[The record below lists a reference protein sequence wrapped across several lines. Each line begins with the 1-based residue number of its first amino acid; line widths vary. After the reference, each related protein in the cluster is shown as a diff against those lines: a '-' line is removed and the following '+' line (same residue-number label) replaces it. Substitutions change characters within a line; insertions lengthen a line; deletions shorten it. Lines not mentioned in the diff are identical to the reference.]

1 MNLAKTVQLDP
12 SDLHIFERPAEIGE
26 WAISGTFSFVD
37 SDPAAWSKKQ
47 KLAFQS
53 AWLGIG
59 SFGYSTF
66 VQATALS
73 SSEYEQLLLTLTA
86 HLTDQY
92 MAPNLKAATDA
103 AKLEIDDMATLCN
116 HPPGTLLAI
125 ERTIDGQNITE
136 KTRVISSSEEPA
148 KPQVWTTI
156 ED

>member
-26 WAISGTFSFVD
+26 WAIAGTFSFVD

-47 KLAFQS
+47 KLALQS

-66 VQATALS
+66 AQATAIS
-73 SSEYEQLLLTLTA
+73 SAEYEQLLLTLTA

-92 MAPNLKAATDA
+92 RAPNLKAATDA
-103 AKLEIDDMATLCN
+103 AKQEIDDMATLCN

-125 ERTIDGQNITE
+125 ERNIDGQNITE
-136 KTRVISSSEEPA
+136 QTRIISGSRDQT
-148 KPQVWTTI
+148 KPKIWTAI

>member
-1 MNLAKTVQLDP
+1 MDLAKTVQLDS
-12 SDLHIFERPAEIGE
+12 SDLHIFDQPAEIGE
-26 WAISGTFSFVD
+26 WAITGTFSFVD
-37 SDPAAWSKKQ
+37 SDPAAWSNKQ
-47 KLAFQS
+47 KLAFQA

-66 VQATALS
+66 VQATAIS
-73 SSEYEQLLLTLTA
+73 SSEYDQLLGILAA

-92 MAPNLKAATDA
+92 TAPNLEAATDA
-103 AKLEIDDMATLCN
+103 AKQEIDDMATLCN

-125 ERTIDGQNITE
+125 ERIIDGQNITE
-136 KTRVISSSEEPA
+136 QTRVISGSKEHA

>member
-26 WAISGTFSFVD
+26 WAIAGTFSFVD

-47 KLAFQS
+47 KLTFQS

-66 VQATALS
+66 VQATAIS

-92 MAPNLKAATDA
+92 MAPN
-103 AKLEIDDMATLCN
+103 
-116 HPPGTLLAI
+116 
-125 ERTIDGQNITE
+125 
-136 KTRVISSSEEPA
+136 
-148 KPQVWTTI
+148 
-156 ED
+156 

>member
-1 MNLAKTVQLDP
+1 MNLAKTVRLDP

-26 WAISGTFSFVD
+26 WAIAGTFSFVD
-37 SDPAAWSKKQ
+37 SDPTTWSKKQ
-47 KLAFQS
+47 KLTFQS

-66 VQATALS
+66 VQATAIP
-73 SSEYEQLLLTLTA
+73 SSEYEQLLLTLSA

-92 MAPNLKAATDA
+92 MAPNLEVATDA
-103 AKLEIDDMATLCN
+103 AKQEIDDMATLCN

-125 ERTIDGQNITE
+125 ERIIDGHNITE
-136 KTRVISSSEEPA
+136 KTRVISSSEEHA

>member
-1 MNLAKTVQLDP
+1 MYLAKTVQLDP

-26 WAISGTFSFVD
+26 WAIAGTFSFID
-37 SDPAAWSKKQ
+37 SDPEAWSKKQ

-66 VQATALS
+66 VQATAIS
-73 SSEYEQLLLTLTA
+73 SAEYEQLLLTLTA
-86 HLTDQY
+86 HLTVQY
-92 MAPNLKAATDA
+92 RAPNLEAATDA
-103 AKLEIDDMATLCN
+103 AKQEIDDMATLCN

-136 KTRVISSSEEPA
+136 QTRIISGSRDQA
-148 KPQVWTTI
+148 KPQIWTAI

>member
-12 SDLHIFERPAEIGE
+12 SDLHIFERPAENGE
-26 WAISGTFSFVD
+26 WAIAGTFSFVD

-66 VQATALS
+66 VQATTIS
-73 SSEYEQLLLTLTA
+73 SAEYEQLLLTLTA

-92 MAPNLKAATDA
+92 MAPSLEAATNA
-103 AKLEIDDMATLCN
+103 ARQEIDDMATLCN

-125 ERTIDGQNITE
+125 ERTMDGQNITE
-136 KTRVISSSEEPA
+136 KTRIISSSGEHA
-148 KPQVWTTI
+148 KPQVWTTAK
-156 ED
+156 D